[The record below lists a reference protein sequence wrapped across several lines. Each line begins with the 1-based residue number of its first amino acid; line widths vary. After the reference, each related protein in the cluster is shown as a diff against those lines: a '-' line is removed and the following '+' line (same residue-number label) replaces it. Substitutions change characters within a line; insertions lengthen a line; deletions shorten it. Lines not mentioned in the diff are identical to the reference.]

1 MSIILE
7 NQIPPDQRFTTKNKK
22 EYNVFS
28 TEVGDAA
35 DIEEWICIDWPHKVL
50 MDAETYARLRNR
62 RIEWQFNKEKSLEAV
77 LIKESGEVKGE

>member
-7 NQIPPDQRFTTKNKK
+7 NQIPTDQRFTIKNTK

-28 TEVGDAA
+28 SEVGDASTV
-35 DIEEWICIDWPHKVL
+35 EKWIGLDWPHKVL
-50 MDAETYARLRNR
+50 MDAETYARLRNK
-62 RIEWQFNKEKSLEAV
+62 RIEWQFGEEKSLEAV

>member
-7 NQIPPDQRFTTKNKK
+7 NQIPPEQRFTTTNKQ

-28 TEVGDAA
+28 TSVEDAV
-35 DIEEWICIDWPHKVL
+35 DIDELIGIDWPHKVL
-50 MDAETYARLRNR
+50 IDTETFARLRNR

>member
-1 MSIILE
+1 MSLLLE
-7 NQIPPDQRFTTKNKK
+7 NKIPHDQRFTKKDDK

-28 TEVGDAA
+28 TEVADASE
-35 DIEEWICIDWPHKVL
+35 IEKWIGLEWPHKVL

-62 RIEWQFNKEKSLEAV
+62 RIEWQFDKGKSLGAV

>member
-28 TEVGDAA
+28 TEVGDAS
-35 DIEEWICIDWPHKVL
+35 DIEEWIGIEWPHKVII
-50 MDAETYARLRNR
+50 DAETYARLRNK
-62 RIEWQFNKEKSLEAV
+62 RIEWQFGEEKSLEAV

>member
-1 MSIILE
+1 MSLLLE
-7 NQIPPDQRFTTKNKK
+7 NKIPHDQRFTKKDDK

-28 TEVGDAA
+28 TEVADASE
-35 DIEEWICIDWPHKVL
+35 IEKWIGLEWPHKVL

-62 RIEWQFNKEKSLEAV
+62 RIEWQFDKGKSLEAV

>member
-1 MSIILE
+1 MSIVLE
-7 NQIPPDQRFTTKNKK
+7 NQIPLDQRFTTKNEK

-28 TEVGDAA
+28 TEVEDATC
-35 DIEEWICIDWPHKVL
+35 IEEWIGLDWPHKVL
-50 MDAETYARLRNR
+50 MDAETFARLRNR

>member
-7 NQIPPDQRFTTKNKK
+7 NQIPPDQRFTKKNNN

-28 TEVGDAA
+28 TEVADASE
-35 DIEEWICIDWPHKVL
+35 IEKWIGLEWPHKVL

-62 RIEWQFNKEKSLEAV
+62 RIEWQFDKGKSLEAV

>member
-28 TEVGDAA
+28 TEVGDAS
-35 DIEEWICIDWPHKVL
+35 DIEEWIGIDWPYKVL
-50 MDAETYARLRNR
+50 IDTETFARLRNR